1 MAFGTSPMGPPSH
14 LSANSWHWLS
24 AQLANWSVRPDGKES
39 TCNAGDLG
47 SIPGSGRSPGEG
59 HDNPLQYSCLGNSM
73 DRGAWWATVHGVA
86 ESDTV
91 ERLTLSLRF
100 CPCHHRVSEELI
112 LVKPGLWY
120 KLFLLSLPPHF
131 LSVLYYSNLNFELLN
146 ISRSCTLI
154 ALPLT

>member
-14 LSANSWHWLS
+14 LSTNSWHWLS
-24 AQLANWSVRPDGKES
+24 AQLATWTVLPDGKVS
-39 TCNAGDLG
+39 ICNAGDLG

-73 DRGAWWATVHGVA
+73 DRGAWWATVHGVT
-86 ESDTV
+86 ESDTA
-91 ERLTLSLRF
+91 EQLTLSLRF
-100 CPCHHRVSEELI
+100 CQCRHRVSTEVI

-120 KLFLLSLPPHF
+120 KLFLPPLPPHF
-131 LSVLYYSNLNFELLN
+131 LSALYYSNLNFEFLS
-146 ISRSCTLI
+146 ISRSCPLI